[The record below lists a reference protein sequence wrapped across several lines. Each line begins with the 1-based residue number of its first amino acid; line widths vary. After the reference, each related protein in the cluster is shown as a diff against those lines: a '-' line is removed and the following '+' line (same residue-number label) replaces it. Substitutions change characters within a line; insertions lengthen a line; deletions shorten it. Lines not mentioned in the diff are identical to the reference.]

1 MATIGQLQLAYP
13 TGVTVAFEKP
23 CSAVEMVNC
32 TYTNYAK
39 VVGDCPLPVHRL
51 SELERTDLGEQF
63 YCGKYVHCGL
73 TLGPEKDVDAIPC

>member
-23 CSAVEMVNC
+23 CSAVENGELYIYQLC
-32 TYTNYAK
+32 Q
-39 VVGDCPLPVHRL
+39 GCRRL
-51 SELERTDLGEQF
+51 STASALSFRTGLGEQF

-73 TLGPEKDVDAIPC
+73 TLGPE